1 MTRLY
6 LDTEFNGY
14 AGELISLAL
23 YWPGGE
29 EDFYE
34 VVDIPTNPIPFV
46 AERVIPIL
54 RKEAV
59 GYDLVRNALRSY
71 LMGIEKPHIIADWQE
86 DFIHFNRLLCG
97 LNGEQMDLNY
107 TMELVVTP
115 DFSPHWPDHHN
126 ALADAHGLG
135 KWHMKAYPYDAKL

>member
-6 LDTEFNGY
+6 LDTEFNGFG
-14 AGELISLAL
+14 GELISLAL

-29 EDFYE
+29 DFYE
-34 VVDIPTNPIPFV
+34 VVGMPKQPIPFV
-46 AERVIPIL
+46 AEHVLPIL
-54 RKEAV
+54 RKEPV
-59 GYDLVRNALRSY
+59 GYNLLRQGLRSY
-71 LMGIEKPHIIADWQE
+71 LMGVEEPHIVADWQE

-97 LNGEQMDLNY
+97 SNGEQLAIRY
-107 TMELVVTP
+107 TMELVITP

-135 KWHMKAYPYDAKL
+135 KWHMKAYPFDRPL